1 MAAVASSGGRIEV
14 IEIRFF
20 AALRER
26 VGSDSLTV
34 TPPDGVD
41 TVAALVAWLVDD
53 NASVAGAL
61 EATPRYMVAVNEVLS
76 QEQAAVRDGDVV
88 ALFPPVTGG

>member
-1 MAAVASSGGRIEV
+1 M

-26 VGSDSLTV
+26 VGSDRLTV
-34 TPPDGVD
+34 APPEGVD
-41 TVAALVAWLVDD
+41 TVAALVAWLADE
-53 NASVAGAL
+53 NETVARAL
-61 EATPRYMVAVNEVLS
+61 EATPRYMVAVNEVLG
-76 QEQAAVRDGDVV
+76 QEQAVIRDGDVV

>member
-1 MAAVASSGGRIEV
+1 M

-26 VGSDSLTV
+26 VGSDSLAV
-34 TPPDGVD
+34 TPPEGVG
-41 TVAALVAWLVDD
+41 TVAALVAWLADE
-53 NASVAGAL
+53 NEAVARAL
-61 EATPRYMVAVNEVLS
+61 EVSPRYMVAVNEVLG
-76 QEQAAVRDGDVV
+76 QEQAVVSDGDVV

>member
-1 MAAVASSGGRIEV
+1 M

-26 VGSDSLTV
+26 VGSDSLAV

-41 TVAALVAWLVDD
+41 TVAALLAWLADD

-61 EATPRYMVAVNEVLS
+61 AATPRYMVAVNEVLS

>member
-1 MAAVASSGGRIEV
+1 M

-26 VGSDSLTV
+26 VGSDSLMV
-34 TPPDGVD
+34 SPPESVD
-41 TVAALVAWLVDD
+41 TVAALVAWLADD
-53 NASVAGAL
+53 NASVGGAL

-76 QEQAAVRDGDVV
+76 QELAAVRDGDVV

>member
-1 MAAVASSGGRIEV
+1 M

-26 VGSDSLTV
+26 VGSDSLMV
-34 TPPDGVD
+34 SPPESVD
-41 TVAALVAWLVDD
+41 TVAALVAWLADD
-53 NASVAGAL
+53 NASVGGAL

>member
-1 MAAVASSGGRIEV
+1 M

-34 TPPDGVD
+34 TPPEDIG
-41 TVAALVAWLVDD
+41 TVAALVAWLADD
-53 NASVAGAL
+53 NALVAGAL
-61 EATPRYMVAVNEVLS
+61 EATPRYMVAVNEVLG
-76 QEQAAVRDGDVV
+76 QEQAVVSDGDVV

>member
-1 MAAVASSGGRIEV
+1 M

-34 TPPDGVD
+34 TPPGGVD
-41 TVAALVAWLVDD
+41 TVAALVAWLADD
-53 NASVAGAL
+53 TASVAGAL

>member
-1 MAAVASSGGRIEV
+1 M

-26 VGSDSLTV
+26 VGSDRLAV
-34 TPPDGVD
+34 NPPGGVSN
-41 TVAALVAWLVDD
+41 VAALVAWLADD
-53 NASVAGAL
+53 NAAVARAL

-76 QEQAAVRDGDVV
+76 QEQAAISDGDVV